1 MATYSDAELELLMAE
16 LESDLVER
24 KESAA
29 DGRKIRRNICAFA
42 NDLPGHGKSGVVL
55 VGVRDDGTCA
65 SLPIDDDLLVRL
77 SNIHGEG
84 DVLPLP
90 SMTVQKRR
98 LNGCE
103 VAVVTVEPSA
113 DPPVRYRGRVWVRVG
128 PSIREGF
135 VEDERLLSE
144 RRRAADVSFDSRPAH
159 GVEVED
165 LDMDFVCGH
174 YLPAAVAAEVLDQ
187 NQRTIEQLLRSL
199 RLVQADRPTW
209 GALLAFGRDPQGRLP
224 GAYVQFLRIDG
235 MEITDPIRNQKQLTG
250 RLDDV
255 VRRLDDLLDLNVSVR
270 TEVAGATRE
279 MQHPDYPVD
288 ALRQLAYNA
297 VMHRSYEGTNTP
309 VRVYWYADRVE
320 IASPGGLYG
329 RVTRENFGTGD
340 TDYRNPLLAEIM
352 HHLGFAQRFGLG
364 VPLARRLLA
373 ENRNPDPEFH
383 FEPARVVVIV
393 RTATR

>member
-1 MATYSDAELELLMAE
+1 MATYPDAKLQQLMAE
-16 LESDLVER
+16 LESDLIER

-29 DGRKIRRNICAFA
+29 DGRRIRRNICAFA
-42 NDLPGHGKSGVVL
+42 NDLPGNGRPGVVL

-77 SNIHGEG
+77 SNIRGEG
-84 DVLPLP
+84 DILPLP
-90 SMTVQKRR
+90 SMTVQKRH
-98 LNGCE
+98 LNGCD

-128 PSIREGF
+128 PSIHEGS

-144 RRRAADVSFDSRPAH
+144 RRRAADLSFDSRPAI
-159 GVEVED
+159 GIEPED
-165 LDMDFVCGH
+165 LDMDFLCGH
-174 YLPAAVAAEVLDQ
+174 YLPAAVATEVLDR
-187 NQRTIEQLLRSL
+187 NQRTIEQQLRSL
-199 RLVQADRPTW
+199 RLVQTDGPTW
-209 GALLAFGRDPQGRLP
+209 AALLAFGRAPQARLP
-224 GAYVQFLRIDG
+224 GAYIQFLRIDG
-235 MEITDPIRNQKQLTG
+235 MEITDPIRNQKLLTG

-255 VRRLDDLLDLNVSVR
+255 VRRLDELLDLNVSVR
-270 TEVAGATRE
+270 TEVVGARRE
-279 MQHPDYPVD
+279 RQQPDYPVD

-309 VRVYWYADRVE
+309 VRVYWYRDRIE

-329 RVTRENFGTGD
+329 RMTRENFGKGD

-373 ENRNPDPEFH
+373 ANGNPEPEFH
-383 FEPARVVVIV
+383 FEPARVVVTV
-393 RTATR
+393 RAVS

>member
-1 MATYSDAELELLMAE
+1 MATYSDAELGLLMAD
-16 LESDLVER
+16 LESDFVER

-29 DGRKIRRNICAFA
+29 DGRRIRRNICAFA
-42 NDLPGHGKSGVVL
+42 NDLPGNGRPGVVL

-65 SLPIDDDLLVRL
+65 SLPIDDDLLLRL

-84 DVLPLP
+84 DILPLP
-90 SMTVQKRR
+90 SMTVQKRH

-113 DPPVRYRGRVWVRVG
+113 DPPVRYRGRVWIRVG
-128 PSIREGF
+128 PSLREGS
-135 VEDERLLSE
+135 VDDERLLSE
-144 RRRAADVSFDSRPAH
+144 RRRAADLSFDSRPAS
-159 GVEVED
+159 GVELEA
-165 LDMDFVCGH
+165 LDMDFLHDH
-174 YLPAAVAAEVLDQ
+174 YLPAAVAARVLDR
-187 NQRTIEQLLRSL
+187 NRRTIEQQLRSL
-199 RLVQADRPTW
+199 RLVRADRPTW
-209 GALLAFGRDPQGRLP
+209 GALLAFGRDPQDSLP

-235 MEITDPIRNQKQLTG
+235 IEITDPIRSQKQLTG

-270 TEVAGATRE
+270 TEVAGARRE
-279 MQHPDYPVD
+279 RRQPDYSVD

-297 VMHRSYEGTNTP
+297 VMHRSYEGTHAP
-309 VRVYWYADRVE
+309 VRVYWYTDRVE

-329 RVTRENFGTGD
+329 RMTPENFGKGD

-373 ENRNPDPEFH
+373 ENGNPEPEFH
-383 FEPARVVVIV
+383 FEAARVVVTV
-393 RTATR
+393 RAVP

>member
-1 MATYSDAELELLMAE
+1 MATYSDAELELLMAD
-16 LESDLVER
+16 LESDFVER

-29 DGRKIRRNICAFA
+29 DGRRIRRNICAFA
-42 NDLPGHGKSGVVL
+42 NDLPGNGRPGVVL

-84 DVLPLP
+84 AILPLP

-103 VAVVTVEPSA
+103 MAVVTVEPSA

-128 PSIREGF
+128 PSVREES

-144 RRRAADVSFDSRPAH
+144 RRRAADLSFDSRPAN
-159 GVEVED
+159 GIELED
-165 LDMDFVCGH
+165 LDMDFLCDH
-174 YLPAAVAAEVLDQ
+174 YLPAAVAAEVLDR
-187 NQRTIEQLLRSL
+187 NRRTIEQQLRSL

-209 GALLAFGRDPQGRLP
+209 GTLLAFGRDPQGRLP

-235 MEITDPIRNQKQLTG
+235 IEITDPIRNQKQLTG
-250 RLDDV
+250 RLDDI
-255 VRRLDDLLDLNVSVR
+255 VRRLDDLLDLNISVR
-270 TEVAGATRE
+270 TEVVGARRE
-279 MQHPDYPVD
+279 RQQPDYPVD

-320 IASPGGLYG
+320 IANPGGLYG
-329 RVTRENFGTGD
+329 RMTRENFGKGD

-364 VPLARRLLA
+364 VPLARRLLTA
-373 ENRNPDPEFH
+373 NGNPEPEFH
-383 FEPARVVVIV
+383 FEPARVVVTV
-393 RTATR
+393 RTVP

>member
-1 MATYSDAELELLMAE
+1 MATYSDAELELLMAD
-16 LESDLVER
+16 LESDCVER

-42 NDLPGHGKSGVVL
+42 NDLPGNARPGVVL

-65 SLPIDDDLLVRL
+65 SLPIDDELLVRL

-84 DVLPLP
+84 DILPLP
-90 SMTVQKRR
+90 SMTVQKRH

-128 PSIREGF
+128 PSVREGS
-135 VEDERLLSE
+135 VENERLLSE
-144 RRRAADVSFDSRPAH
+144 RRRAADLSFDSRPAD
-159 GVEVED
+159 GIELED
-165 LDMDFVCGH
+165 LDMDFLCDH
-174 YLPAAVAAEVLDQ
+174 YLPAAVAAEVLNR
-187 NQRTIEQLLRSL
+187 NQRTIEQQLRSL
-199 RLVQADRPTW
+199 RLVQANRPTW
-209 GALLAFGRDPQGRLP
+209 AALLAFGRDPQGPLP

-255 VRRLDDLLDLNVSVR
+255 LRRLDDLLDLNVSVR
-270 TEVAGATRE
+270 TEVAGAARE
-279 MQHPDYPVD
+279 RQQPDYPVD
-288 ALRQLAYNA
+288 ALRQLAHNA

-329 RVTRENFGTGD
+329 RMTRENFGIGD

-373 ENRNPDPEFH
+373 ANGNPEPEFH

-393 RTATR
+393 RTVP

>member
-1 MATYSDAELELLMAE
+1 MASCSDAELELLMAD
-16 LESDLVER
+16 LESDFVER

-29 DGRKIRRNICAFA
+29 DRRRIRRNICAFA
-42 NDLPGHGKSGVVL
+42 NDLPGNRRPGVVL

-84 DVLPLP
+84 DILPLP
-90 SMTVQKRR
+90 SMTVQKHR

-103 VAVVTVEPSA
+103 MAVVTVLPSA

-128 PSIREGF
+128 PSVREGS
-135 VEDERLLSE
+135 VEDEQLLSE
-144 RRRAADVSFDSRPAH
+144 RRRAADLSFDSRPAN
-159 GVEVED
+159 GIELVD
-165 LDMDFVCGH
+165 LDMDFLCDH
-174 YLPAAVAAEVLDQ
+174 YLPAAVAAEVLDR
-187 NQRTIEQLLRSL
+187 NRRTIEPQLRSL

-209 GALLAFGRDPQGRLP
+209 GALLAFGRDPQGHLP

-235 MEITDPIRNQKQLTG
+235 IEITDPIRNQKQLTG

-270 TEVAGATRE
+270 TEVVGARRE
-279 MQHPDYPVD
+279 RQQPDYPVD

-329 RVTRENFGTGD
+329 RMTRENFGEGD

-352 HHLGFAQRFGLG
+352 HRLGYAQRFGLG

-373 ENRNPDPEFH
+373 ANGNPEPEFH
-383 FEPARVVVIV
+383 FEPARVVVTV
-393 RTATR
+393 RTVP

>member
-1 MATYSDAELELLMAE
+1 MATYSDAELELLMAD
-16 LESDLVER
+16 LESDFVER

-29 DGRKIRRNICAFA
+29 DGRRIRRNICAFA
-42 NDLPGHGKSGVVL
+42 NDLPGNGRPGVVL

-84 DVLPLP
+84 DILPLP

-103 VAVVTVEPSA
+103 MAVVTVEPSA

-128 PSIREGF
+128 PSVREGS

-144 RRRAADVSFDSRPAH
+144 RRRAADLSFASRPAN
-159 GVEVED
+159 GIELED
-165 LDMDFVCGH
+165 LDMDFLCDH
-174 YLPAAVAAEVLDQ
+174 YLPAAVAAEVLDR
-187 NQRTIEQLLRSL
+187 NRRTIEQQLRSL

-209 GALLAFGRDPQGRLP
+209 GTLIAFGRDPQGRLP

-235 MEITDPIRNQKQLTG
+235 IEITDPIRNQKQLTG

-270 TEVAGATRE
+270 TEVVGARRE
-279 MQHPDYPVD
+279 RQQPDYPVD

-329 RVTRENFGTGD
+329 RMTRENFGKGD

-364 VPLARRLLA
+364 VPLARRLLTA
-373 ENRNPDPEFH
+373 NGNPEPEFH
-383 FEPARVVVIV
+383 FEPARVVVTV
-393 RTATR
+393 RTVP